1 MTIFIGRLPDERDV
15 SDADFRKLLSS
26 AGRCPVGAAPV
37 VHGPGAFGTTMGG
50 PGQAARLG
58 LLRSPQW
65 PGFRHVRQRP
75 RRHAGAAAPARPRAG
90 EQRRWQQQQ
99 QQQQQW
105 GWQRQRL
112 ACTVGP
118 REKDI
123 VEEAEDAKLMHLQ
136 MGPALP
142 PGMGG
147 AGEDGGAKSNINE
160 DEEAGRLVT
169 IEEEIND
176 FVATLLAAQLAGK
189 KEGGSS
195 SSSSSS
201 SSEAWDAP
209 KGPVVWEAAV
219 GSSRCS
225 TPRAWSS
232 RTPSSRSHWRGRGG
246 FRLDQRARD
255 ERLDR

>member
-1 MTIFIGRLPDERDV
+1 M
-15 SDADFRKLLSS
+15 
-26 AGRCPVGAAPV
+26 
-37 VHGPGAFGTTMGG
+37 
-50 PGQAARLG
+50 
-58 LLRSPQW
+58 
-65 PGFRHVRQRP
+65 
-75 RRHAGAAAPARPRAG
+75 
-90 EQRRWQQQQ
+90 
-99 QQQQQW
+99 
-105 GWQRQRL
+105 
-112 ACTVGP
+112 ACRVGP
-118 REKDI
+118 REKHMGA
-123 VEEAEDAKLMHLQ
+123 VAVDAKLMHLQ

-147 AGEDGGAKSNINE
+147 GGEDGGAKSNNNE
-160 DEEAGRLVT
+160 DEEAGPLVT

-209 KGPVVWEAAV
+209 KGPVVA
-219 GSSRCS
+219 GKQ
-225 TPRAWSS
+225 
-232 RTPSSRSHWRGRGG
+232 RSEFFEMPDTTGMEPEDAKFEISLAEDVEK